1 MKIILIGYMGSGKT
15 TIGIQLAKKLFLN
28 FTDLDEFIE
37 EKEQKSIK
45 EIFEQKGEIYFRKIE
60 HKYLKQFIKENES
73 FVLSLG
79 GGTPCYAGNLDLIL
93 NDKNN
98 LSFYLRG
105 SISTLFKR
113 LSKNKLKRPL
123 INDLYDNQL
132 TEYIAKHLFE
142 RGLFYDK
149 ATYKI
154 SIDDKEVQEIVT
166 EIRILLQ

>member
-1 MKIILIGYMGSGKT
+1 MKIILLGYMGSGKT

-73 FVLSLG
+73 YVLSLG

-93 NDKNN
+93 HDKNN

-113 LSKNKLKRPL
+113 LSKNKFKRPL
-123 INDLYDNQL
+123 INDLSDNQL

-142 RGLFYDK
+142 RSVFYDK

-166 EIRILLQ
+166 EIRILLH

>member
-1 MKIILIGYMGSGKT
+1 MKIILLGYMGSGKT

-73 FVLSLG
+73 YVLSLG

-113 LSKNKLKRPL
+113 LSENKFKRPL
-123 INDLYDNQL
+123 INDLCDNQL

-142 RGLFYDK
+142 RSIFYDK

-166 EIRILLQ
+166 EIRILLH

>member
-1 MKIILIGYMGSGKT
+1 MKIILLGYMGSGKT

-37 EKEQKSIK
+37 EKEQKLIK

-73 FVLSLG
+73 YVLSLG

-93 NDKNN
+93 HDKNN

-113 LSKNKLKRPL
+113 LTENKFKRPL
-123 INDLYDNQL
+123 INDLSDNQL

-142 RGLFYDK
+142 RSVFYDK

-166 EIRILLQ
+166 EIRILLH

>member
-1 MKIILIGYMGSGKT
+1 MKIILLGYMGSGKT

-73 FVLSLG
+73 YVLSLG

-93 NDKNN
+93 HDKNN

-113 LSKNKLKRPL
+113 LSENKIKRPL
-123 INDLYDNQL
+123 INDLSDNQL

-142 RGLFYDK
+142 RGVFYDK

-166 EIRILLQ
+166 EIRILLH

>member
-1 MKIILIGYMGSGKT
+1 MKIILLGYMGSGKT
-15 TIGIQLAKKLFLN
+15 TIGIQLAKKLYLN

-60 HKYLKQFIKENES
+60 HNYLKQFIKENES
-73 FVLSLG
+73 YVLSLG

-93 NDKNN
+93 HDKNN

-113 LSKNKLKRPL
+113 LSENKFKRPL
-123 INDLYDNQL
+123 INDLSDNQL

-142 RGLFYDK
+142 RGLFYNK
-149 ATYKI
+149 AAYKI
-154 SIDDKEVQEIVT
+154 SIDDKEVQDIVT
-166 EIRILLQ
+166 EIRILLH

>member
-1 MKIILIGYMGSGKT
+1 MKIILLGYMGSGKT

-73 FVLSLG
+73 YVLSLG

-93 NDKNN
+93 HDKNN

-113 LSKNKLKRPL
+113 LSENKFKRPL
-123 INDLYDNQL
+123 INDLSDNQL
-132 TEYIAKHLFE
+132 TENIAKHLFE
-142 RGLFYDK
+142 RSIFYDK

-166 EIRILLQ
+166 EIRILLH

>member
-1 MKIILIGYMGSGKT
+1 MGSGKT
-15 TIGIQLAKKLFLN
+15 TIGIQLAKKLYLN

-60 HKYLKQFIKENES
+60 HNYLKQFIRENES
-73 FVLSLG
+73 YVLSLG

-93 NDKNN
+93 HDKNN

-113 LSKNKLKRPL
+113 LSENKFKRPL
-123 INDLYDNQL
+123 INDLSDNQL

-142 RGLFYDK
+142 RGHFYDK

-154 SIDDKEVQEIVT
+154 SIDDKEVQDIVT
-166 EIRILLQ
+166 EIRILLH

>member
-1 MKIILIGYMGSGKT
+1 MKIILLGYMGSGKT

-73 FVLSLG
+73 YVLSLG

-93 NDKNN
+93 HDKNN

-113 LSKNKLKRPL
+113 LSENKIKRPL
-123 INDLYDNQL
+123 INDLSDNQL

-142 RGLFYDK
+142 RSLFYDK
-149 ATYKI
+149 ATHKI
-154 SIDDKEVQEIVT
+154 SIDPEGSS
-166 EIRILLQ
+166 LH

>member
-1 MKIILIGYMGSGKT
+1 MKIILLGYMGSGKT

-93 NDKNN
+93 HDKNN

-113 LSKNKLKRPL
+113 LTENKFKRPL
-123 INDLYDNQL
+123 INDLSDNQL

-142 RGLFYDK
+142 RSVFYDK

-166 EIRILLQ
+166 EIRILLH

>member
-1 MKIILIGYMGSGKT
+1 MKIILLGYMGSGKT

-45 EIFEQKGEIYFRKIE
+45 EIFEQKGEIYFIKIE

-73 FVLSLG
+73 YVLSLG

-93 NDKNN
+93 HDKNN

-113 LSKNKLKRPL
+113 LSENKFKRPL
-123 INDLYDNQL
+123 INDLCDNQL

-142 RGLFYDK
+142 RSIFYDK

-166 EIRILLQ
+166 EIRILLH

>member
-1 MKIILIGYMGSGKT
+1 MKIILLGYMGSGKT
-15 TIGIQLAKKLFLN
+15 TIGIQLAKKLYLN

-60 HKYLKQFIKENES
+60 HNYLKQFIRENES
-73 FVLSLG
+73 YVLSLG

-93 NDKNN
+93 HDKNN

-113 LSKNKLKRPL
+113 LSENKFKRPL
-123 INDLYDNQL
+123 INDLSDNQL

-142 RGLFYDK
+142 RGHFYDK

-154 SIDDKEVQEIVT
+154 SIDDKEVQDIVT
-166 EIRILLQ
+166 EIRILLH

>member
-1 MKIILIGYMGSGKT
+1 MKIILLGYMGSGKT

-73 FVLSLG
+73 YVLSLG

-93 NDKNN
+93 HDKNN

-113 LSKNKLKRPL
+113 LSENKFKRPL
-123 INDLYDNQL
+123 INDLSDNQL

-142 RGLFYDK
+142 RGIFYDK

-166 EIRILLQ
+166 EIRILLH

>member
-1 MKIILIGYMGSGKT
+1 MGSGKT
-15 TIGIQLAKKLFLN
+15 TIGIQLAKKLYLN

-60 HKYLKQFIKENES
+60 HNYLKQFIWENES
-73 FVLSLG
+73 YVLSLG

-93 NDKNN
+93 QDKNN

-105 SISTLFKR
+105 SIPTLFKR
-113 LSKNKLKRPL
+113 LSDNKFKRPL
-123 INDLYDNQL
+123 INDLSDNQL

-142 RGLFYDK
+142 RGHFYDK

-154 SIDDKEVQEIVT
+154 SIDDKEVQDIVT
-166 EIRILLQ
+166 EIRILLH

>member
-1 MKIILIGYMGSGKT
+1 MKIILLGYMGSGKT
-15 TIGIQLAKKLFLN
+15 TVGIQLSKKLFLN

-113 LSKNKLKRPL
+113 LSENKFKRPL
-123 INDLYDNQL
+123 INDLSDNQL

-142 RGLFYDK
+142 RGIFYDK

-154 SIDDKEVQEIVT
+154 AIDDKEVQEIVT
-166 EIRILLQ
+166 EIRILLH

>member
-1 MKIILIGYMGSGKT
+1 MKIILLGYMGSGKT

-73 FVLSLG
+73 YVLSLG

-93 NDKNN
+93 HDKNN

-113 LSKNKLKRPL
+113 LSENKFKRPL
-123 INDLYDNQL
+123 INDLSDNQL
-132 TEYIAKHLFE
+132 TEFIAKHLFE
-142 RGLFYDK
+142 RSIFYDK

-166 EIRILLQ
+166 EIRILLH